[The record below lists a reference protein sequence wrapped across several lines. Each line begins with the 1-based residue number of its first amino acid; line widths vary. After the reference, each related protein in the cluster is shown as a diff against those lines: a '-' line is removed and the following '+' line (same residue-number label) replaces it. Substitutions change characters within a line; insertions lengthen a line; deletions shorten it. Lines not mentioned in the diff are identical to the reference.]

1 MRTANYADPMAFD
14 VPSEFTTGSNYAISA
29 AYTATHYGLTSS
41 DPDAL
46 AWSLS
51 PLGDPKADD
60 DIFDDLLGY
69 TDARDHTTA
78 VAKIRTGAKV
88 AAILTGGAGIG
99 ATLGVAL
106 FFFVGTPSPL
116 PTVVVPAASAP
127 APAVPHV
134 TSPVIGDPAGIGT
147 VISVSLSQ
155 R

>member
-14 VPSEFTTGSNYAISA
+14 VASEFTTGSNYAISA
-29 AYTATHYGLTSS
+29 AYTATHYGLSSS

-51 PLGDPKADD
+51 PLGDPKAEG
-60 DIFDDLLGY
+60 DLLDGLVAGI
-69 TDARDHTTA
+69 DVRDHTAT
-78 VAKIRTGAKV
+78 VAKLRTGAKV

-99 ATLGVAL
+99 AALGVAL

-127 APAVPHV
+127 APAVPPV
-134 TSPVIGDPAGIGT
+134 GSPVIGDPAGIGT